1 MNGSTP
7 LWLMVAAMALVTYL
21 IRAVPFVLFRRRIRS
36 RFVRSLLSYMP
47 YAVLSAVTIP
57 AFFSATGNVLSSL
70 AGCAAAAIAA
80 LRGRSLLIV
89 AVCAS
94 AAALAVEL
102 LLPLLGAV

>member
-1 MNGSTP
+1 MNAHAP
-7 LWLMVAAMALVTYL
+7 LWLMIAAMALVTYL

-57 AFFSATGNVLSSL
+57 AFFSATGSTVSSL

-80 LRGRSLLIV
+80 LRGRSLLVV
-89 AVCAS
+89 AACAT
-94 AAALAVEL
+94 AAALAAEL
-102 LLPLLGAV
+102 LLSVL